1 MSFAPPERKDP
12 LQFFLNGEL
21 VKVHEPDP
29 RQMLIEFL
37 RDSKG
42 LTGTKRSCLQGG
54 CGACVVA
61 IQEYD
66 LANKRWVYR
75 SVNSCLKPLVACH
88 GLSVTTVEGV
98 GSERRCLHQVQ
109 KRIAENHGMQCG
121 FCTPGMVMNTYALLK
136 SGGKPTAEESMKNY
150 DGNICRCTG
159 YRNLVQASESFCS
172 DASPEAQQLAE
183 KCGAHD
189 ADLCDKLSGPEHA
202 KMDVPRQSVSFF
214 KEGFAWYA
222 PMSLEEAL
230 EIKKSKP
237 RAMYILGD
245 TAKGIRQAAYE
256 VANGRAND
264 VISLRNVTELNVL
277 EKTGTGLTFGGAL
290 TIQHLVE
297 ALEQYQEVHTQLQW
311 PKALADGLKNVAQH
325 HIRSEAGWAGNLLI
339 TIQRGFPSDLFPCLL
354 AADAEISFVTSNA
367 RDEKRLALMDLKPG
381 AVPFN
386 ALLTKLHI
394 PNVEGAFFK
403 YYRVGQRKWLSHCF
417 AGAGFR
423 LQMDGAKV
431 KDARVALGYWAA
443 TPSRS
448 SKAEG
453 VLVGSQLDT
462 ATLQSA
468 IRALHEDLEFA
479 EERQFQ
485 TVDNPEGKDSYRRN
499 LPDGYLFKF
508 FQEAQNHF
516 KIKSWPPE
524 ELGTLPVK
532 PLKAGDLKFQEAPG
546 LENKPQLSAM
556 GLTTGS
562 VRYTDDQQIPA
573 LFGYPVLS
581 EVATGKLEHLDVSE
595 ALKIEGVVDVVT
607 AADIPGKN
615 CAGFVPGEEPVFVE
629 IGEKIMT
636 SGQQLALVVADSYRT
651 AKRGAGAVQVKIAN
665 ANEDA
670 IITLDQAIAAESY
683 LDSAHFRNTVDK
695 GDLEEGFKA
704 SDLVFEG
711 TTYVIGQ
718 HAFPLE
724 KQTALAVPE
733 EKKGMTVWHSTQGH
747 DFTRAKLAGVLG
759 VPGSSVVCKQS
770 RAGGA
775 FGPKNSRQ
783 VPTAAMAAVAAH
795 KLDKA
800 VRVAYEATLEQL
812 AVGGRHSFK
821 TQYKVGVNKDG
832 KIQACNVES
841 WCNGGCTHDFTGFL
855 NLEMGEAIPSVYWW
869 PNMKINVH
877 AMKTNL
883 PSNTAVRSFGS
894 PQGNF
899 VCEAIIEDVAGR
911 LGKPVEEIREI
922 NMCTR
927 ENAVTPWGQPMEYYN
942 ADMLWKKLKQDAS
955 FVEREKQCEAF
966 NAQHRWRKRGIS
978 AVPLAYGHCYA
989 YAAGTGALVNI
1000 HGDDGSVTVHHGGCE
1015 IGQGI
1020 HTKVA
1025 QVVAVSLGCP
1035 LDLIRVAD
1043 TNTEVVPNA
1052 RFTGGS
1058 ITTEVVC
1065 EAARQACKQ
1074 LLETLR
1080 PHREFLVKRDS
1091 KEPSWPELVA
1101 AANAV
1106 LGHQEK
1112 LSATGIFS
1120 PAGNKYTTDVEGNA
1134 LGTYHGDYFTYG
1146 AGISEVELDVLTGE
1160 IRPLRSDIL
1169 YDVGQ
1174 SINPGIEIGQLEGA
1188 FVYGIGYYL
1197 YEEPLR
1203 DARGVERSQGV
1214 WAYKPP
1220 MAPEVPIE
1228 FKVELLRDNPFP
1240 KGVLGSKAIGEPPFM
1255 LAYSV
1260 LGAAKKAIA
1269 SVRKEN
1275 GLPEHFQMPMPCT
1288 VDAIQKACGVEAKH
1302 FQC

>member
-1 MSFAPPERKDP
+1 
-12 LQFFLNGEL
+12 
-21 VKVHEPDP
+21 
-29 RQMLIEFL
+29 MLIEFL

-66 LANKRWVYR
+66 VATRRWVYR
-75 SVNSCLKPLVACH
+75 SINSCLKPLVACH
-88 GLSVTTVEGV
+88 GVSVTTVEGV
-98 GSERRCLHQVQ
+98 GSERKCVHQVQ

-121 FCTPGMVMNTYALLK
+121 FCTPGMVMNTYALLRA
-136 SGGKPTAEESMKNY
+136 GGKPTAEESMKNY

-159 YRNLVQASESFCS
+159 YRNLVQASESFAS
-172 DASPEAQQLAE
+172 DASPEALALAE
-183 KCGAHD
+183 KCGEHD
-189 ADLCDKLSGPEHA
+189 ANLCDKLSGPEHP
-202 KMDVPRQSVSFF
+202 KMDLPRQSATAVAPEAVSFTR
-214 KEGFAWYA
+214 EGFAWYA
-222 PMSLEEAL
+222 PMSLEETL

-264 VISLRNVTELNVL
+264 VISLRNVSELNIL
-277 EKTGTGLTFGGAL
+277 EKNGTGLTFGGAL
-290 TIQHLVE
+290 TIQHIID
-297 ALEQYQEVHTQLQW
+297 ALQAYQQEHPNSQW
-311 PKALADGLKNVAQH
+311 PEAVADGLKNVAQH

-354 AADAEISFVTSNA
+354 AADAEVSYVTTSA
-367 RDEKRLALMDLKPG
+367 RDEKRISLVDFKPG

-394 PNVEGAFFK
+394 PNLGESFYK

-423 LQMDGAKV
+423 VVLDSSK
-431 KDARVALGYWAA
+431 KITDARVALGYWAS
-443 TPSRS
+443 TPMRS
-448 SKAEG
+448 SKAEA
-453 VLVGSQLDT
+453 VLMGSSLDT
-462 ATLQSA
+462 ESLQKAISA
-468 IRALHEDLEFA
+468 VHADLEFA
-479 EERQFQ
+479 EERMFQ
-485 TVDNPEGKDSYRRN
+485 TVDNPNGKDSYRRN
-499 LPDGYLFKF
+499 LPDSYLFKF

-516 KIKSWPPE
+516 GVKQWAAE
-524 ELGTLPVK
+524 ELGNLPVK
-532 PLKAGDLKFQEAPG
+532 PLKAGDLKFQETPG
-546 LENKPQLSAM
+546 LDNKPQLSSM
-556 GLTTGS
+556 GLTTGA
-562 VRYTDDQQIPA
+562 VRYTDDQPVPS

-581 EVATGKLEHLDVSE
+581 EVATGKLENLDVTE
-595 ALKIEGVVDVVT
+595 ALKVEGVVDVVT
-607 AADIPGKN
+607 AADIPGAN
-615 CAGFVPGEEPVFVE
+615 CAGFAAGEEPVFVE
-629 IGEKIMT
+629 IGGSIFT
-636 SGQQLALVVADSYRT
+636 SGQQLALVVADSYRA
-651 AKRGAGAVQVKIAN
+651 AKRGAAAVAVKISG
-665 ANEDA
+665 ANEGA
-670 IITLDQAIAAESY
+670 IITIDQAIEAGSY
-683 LDSAHFRNTVDK
+683 LEEAHFRNSIDK
-695 GDLEEGFKA
+695 GDLEEGFKS
-704 SDLVFEG
+704 SDMVWEG

-718 HAFPLE
+718 HAFPME
-724 KQTALAVPE
+724 KQAALAVPE
-733 EKKGMTVWHSTQGH
+733 EKKGMTIWNSTQGH
-747 DFTRAKLAGVLG
+747 DFCRAKLAGILD
-759 VPGSSVVCKQS
+759 VPGSYVVVKQT

-783 VPTAAMAAVAAH
+783 VPVAAMAAVAAH
-795 KLDKA
+795 KLEKA
-800 VRVAYEATLEQL
+800 VRVAYESTLEHW

-821 TQYKVGVNKDG
+821 TKYKVGVTKDG
-832 KIQACNVES
+832 KIQSCDIES

-855 NLEMGEAIPSVYWW
+855 NLEMGEAIPSVYCW
-869 PNMKINVH
+869 PNMKVNVH
-877 AMKTNL
+877 AMKTNV

-894 PQGNF
+894 PQGYF
-899 VCEAIIEDVAGR
+899 ICEAIIEDIAGR
-911 LGKPVEEIREI
+911 LGKPVEVIREL

-942 ADMLWKKLKQDAS
+942 VDMLWKKLKQDAK
-955 FVEREKQCEAF
+955 FQEREEACNVF
-966 NAQHRWRKRGIS
+966 NEKHRWRKRGIS

-1000 HGDDGSVTVHHGGCE
+1000 FGSDGSVTVHHGGCE

-1025 QVVAVSLGCP
+1025 QVVAMSLGCP
-1035 LDLIRVAD
+1035 LELIRVAD
-1043 TNTEVVPNA
+1043 TNSEVVPNA

-1080 PHREFLVKRDS
+1080 PHREFLVKRDG
-1091 KEPSWPELVA
+1091 KEPSWTELVA
-1101 AANAV
+1101 AANTV

-1120 PAGNKYTTDVEGNA
+1120 PAGNKYTTDVEGNK
-1134 LGTYHGDYFTYG
+1134 LGEFHGDYFTYG

-1174 SINPGIEIGQLEGA
+1174 SINPGIDLGQLEGA
-1188 FVYGIGYYL
+1188 FVFGIGYYL

-1203 DARGVERSQGV
+1203 DNRGTERSQGV

-1228 FKVELLRDNPFP
+1228 FHVELLRDNPFP

-1269 SVRKEN
+1269 SVRREH
-1275 GLPEHFQMPMPCT
+1275 GLSEHFQMPMPCT
-1288 VDAIQKACGVEAKH
+1288 VDAIQKACGVDASH
-1302 FQC
+1302 FKC